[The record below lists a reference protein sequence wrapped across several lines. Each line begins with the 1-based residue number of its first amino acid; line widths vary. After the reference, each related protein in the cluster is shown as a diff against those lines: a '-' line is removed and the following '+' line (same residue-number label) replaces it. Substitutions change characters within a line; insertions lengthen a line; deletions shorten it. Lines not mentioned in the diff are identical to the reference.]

1 MRHGFHFFLGEN
13 IKHNGAPD
21 VNEVKA
27 IAVLLGAYNQYGR
40 NIEIEKYYEL
50 KSKFANIVYELK
62 SLI

>member
-1 MRHGFHFFLGEN
+1 LGEN